1 MIVRSAAL
9 LLLLFSLDC
18 FSRRRSP
25 PPELFYRPPGTQVEI
40 YKDDPVSLGINV
52 YPAPPIPAK
61 GAVLFIHGGGWRMPG
76 TDMPLFADWEQP
88 LRDAGLRA
96 FSIEHRVAPEYR
108 GKELVE
114 DCIDAVEYIH
124 RNAERYKIPADKIA
138 LIGFSSGGHL
148 SVMSAL
154 ALTRRNPD
162 LPVLNAS
169 YLKAVVAFYAPL
181 DLPALVQNGSPEIKA
196 VLAGYVPRNRS
207 VRDRSMDMNFQLPV
221 LDSFLLRAL
230 SDISPMDNIHPGMP
244 PTLLIH
250 GDQDTL
256 VPVMQSMAFYSR
268 AVQTGSPVLLVTVPG
283 AAHNFNQ
290 SRQYFAR
297 RAEQTAIDFIVSKLQ

>member
-1 MIVRSAAL
+1 MVIRTAAAL
-9 LLLLFSLDC
+9 LLFLTLDC
-18 FSRRRSP
+18 FNRRRP
-25 PPELFYRPPGTQVEI
+25 PPELFYRPAGTLVET
-40 YKDDPVSLGINV
+40 YKDDPVPLGINV
-52 YPAPPIPAK
+52 YPAPTVPIR

-108 GKELVE
+108 GKELVQ

-124 RNAERYKIPADKIA
+124 KNAARYNIPAEKIA
-138 LIGFSSGGHL
+138 LLGFSSGGHL

-154 ALTRRNPD
+154 ALTRKNPD
-162 LPVLNAS
+162 LPVRNAS

-181 DLPALVQNGSPEIKA
+181 DLPALVQHGSPEIKA
-196 VLAGYVPRNRS
+196 VLAGYLPRNRG
-207 VRDRSMDMNFQLPV
+207 VRDRSADLDFTQMPTM
-221 LDSFLLRAL
+221 DSFLQRAL
-230 SDISPMDNIHPGMP
+230 SDISPMDNIHPAMP

-250 GDQDTL
+250 GDQDAL
-256 VPVMQSMAFYSR
+256 VPAMQSLAFYNR
-268 AVQTGSPVLLVTVPG
+268 AVQAGAPALMITIPG

-290 SRQYFAR
+290 SRQLFAR
-297 RAEQTAIDFIVSKLQ
+297 RAEQTAIDFIVSKMQ